1 MSLINKL
8 INKLNNLI
16 WWCSWFYTSFGGADG
31 VSETDMGILLSADTK
46 AICTSPGLKGWAS
59 TVATGCASASCVYVA
74 LEPELVLPTPGQL
87 PNMEL
92 QGGRE
97 VEG

>member
-1 MSLINKL
+1 MGLLLVYIA
-8 INKLNNLI
+8 IVV
-16 WWCSWFYTSFGGADG
+16 
-31 VSETDMGILLSADTK
+31 VSYFCYGYWTAVSRRNAPMGS
-46 AICTSPGLKGWAS
+46 SPHIRAQYNELKGWAS